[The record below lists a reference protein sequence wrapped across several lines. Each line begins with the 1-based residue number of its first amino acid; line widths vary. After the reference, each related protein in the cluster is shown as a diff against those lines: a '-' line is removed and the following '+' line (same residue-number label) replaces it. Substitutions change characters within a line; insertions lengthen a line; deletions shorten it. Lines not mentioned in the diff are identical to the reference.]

1 MQIST
6 GSTHHYAKF
15 GRGATLLEARNGQ
28 PLDLPTI
35 AARCPAVF
43 AEDKHYSRS
52 DKYTFVSTL
61 QVLQALA
68 SEGFHP
74 HSIMQGGTK
83 FEDRRGYTKHL
94 IRFRQDAA
102 VGRGGTVY
110 EVCLLG
116 SHDGTTSYQMF
127 GGFFR
132 ALCKNGTIWF
142 DEGAIK
148 VAIPHKGNIIPQVVD
163 AAFSVIGQSQ
173 LAYDGIDNLRRLQL
187 NRDEQIAFA
196 RSAAI
201 LRFEEEVPI
210 EPRQLLIPRRT
221 GDTDNDL
228 WTTFNR
234 VQENV
239 IRGGIAYTANQKL
252 ADGTTRPI
260 ERHTR
265 PVRSVD
271 GDVRLNRA
279 LWTLADEMAKIKGHA
294 A

>member
-1 MQIST
+1 MQISS
-6 GSTHHYAKF
+6 GSTHRYTAF
-15 GRGATLLEARNGQ
+15 GRGATILEARNGE

-43 AEDKHYSRS
+43 AEDKHFSRS

-61 QVLQALA
+61 KVLQALA
-68 SEGFHP
+68 TEGFHP

-94 IRFRQDAA
+94 VRFRQNSA

-110 EVCLLG
+110 EVLLLG

-127 GGFFR
+127 GGFYR

-148 VAIPHKGNIIPQVVD
+148 IKIPHIGNIIPQVID
-163 AAFSVIGQSQ
+163 AAYRVLGESQ
-173 LAYDGIDNLRRLQL
+173 NAYGSIDNLRSIQL
-187 NRDEQIAFA
+187 SRDEQLAFA

-201 LRFEEEVPI
+201 ARFEDEAPV

-239 IRGGIAYTANQKL
+239 IRGGIAYVANQKL

-279 LWTLADEMAKIKGHA
+279 LWTLADEMAKIKSA

>member
-6 GSTHHYAKF
+6 GSTHRYTAF
-15 GRGATLLEARNGQ
+15 GRGAIVLEARNGQ
-28 PLDLPTI
+28 SLDLPTI
-35 AARCPAVF
+35 AARCPAVL
-43 AEDKHYSRS
+43 AEDAHHSRS
-52 DKYTFVSTL
+52 DRYTFISTFK
-61 QVLQALA
+61 VLQALA
-68 SEGFHP
+68 TEGFYP

-94 IRFRQDAA
+94 VRFRQSAA

-110 EVCLLG
+110 EICLLG

-132 ALCKNGTIWF
+132 ALCKNGSIYF
-142 DEGAIK
+142 DESAIK
-148 VAIPHKGNIIPQVVD
+148 IKIPHTGKIIPQVID
-163 AAFSVIGQSQ
+163 AAYRVLGQSQ
-173 LAYDGIDNLRRLQL
+173 DAYGSVDNLRSIQL
-187 NRDEQIAFA
+187 NRDEQMAFA
-196 RSAAI
+196 ASAAVA
-201 LRFEEEVPI
+201 RFEDEAPVS
-210 EPRQLLIPRRT
+210 PRQLLIPRRRE
-221 GDTDNDL
+221 DTDNDL

-279 LWTLADEMAKIKGHA
+279 LWTLAEEMAKIKSA

>member
-1 MQIST
+1 MQISS
-6 GSTHHYAKF
+6 GSTHRYTAF
-15 GRGATLLEARNGQ
+15 GRGSVVLEARNGE

-35 AARCPAVF
+35 ARTCPAVL
-43 AEDKHYSRS
+43 AEGKHHSRS

-68 SEGFHP
+68 KEDFHP
-74 HSIMQGGTK
+74 HSIMQGGSK
-83 FEDRRGYTKHL
+83 FEDKRGFTKHL
-94 IRFRQDAA
+94 IRFRNSSV
-102 VGRGGTVY
+102 VGRGGTQY

-148 VAIPHKGNIIPQVVD
+148 VAIPHKGNILPQVVD
-163 AAFSVIGQSQ
+163 AAYSVIGQGQ
-173 LAYDGIDNLRRLQL
+173 LAYDGIDRLRSIQL
-187 NRDEQIAFA
+187 NRDEQLAFA
-196 RSAAI
+196 RSAQIA
-201 LRFEEEVPI
+201 RFDDEQPVTPA
-210 EPRQLLIPRRT
+210 QLLIPRRV
-221 GDTDNDL
+221 DDRANDL
-228 WTTFNR
+228 WTCFSR

-239 IRGGIAYTANQKL
+239 IRGGISYIAKQELAN
-252 ADGTTRPI
+252 GETRLTQ
-260 ERHTR
+260 RHTR

-279 LWTLADEMAKIKGHA
+279 LWTLADEMAKIKTGA
-294 A
+294 